1 MRRFYAALPAAA
13 VIFAGSLVSLQG
25 CSASAVPANSG
36 SAPASEPA
44 IGNAAVTSAA
54 LDAAVNRFMKANK
67 IQAAQLAVVKNG
79 KLLFSHAY
87 TNSTDPKYPKTSP
100 GSIMRI
106 ASESKAFSY
115 IAGLQV
121 VNDGLVSENTAVFPY
136 LKITKPLLKSQ
147 NPDPAVNSITVSEL
161 LGTTSGITGEEPAP
175 DPAGPGPVRMAELG
189 AKNTGPLSID
199 QFNRYLYGYPLASVP
214 GTQQNLLTN
223 AGYYMIDRVVERAA
237 KKPYWSYIQTK
248 FLTPIGVHDAVLTRT
263 AKSLRHA
270 GEVTY
275 DSTITNLSVLAP
287 RSTAM
292 VPCPYGGNFLFEVID
307 NSAVAISTQSYAK
320 FIDKYYS
327 PNYPTYSYWTGYMC
341 GTSSYTAFEAGHS
354 TYSFTFNNTVQEF
367 LPSDPLVVQVAK
379 LVKQLYN

>member
-1 MRRFYAALPAAA
+1 
-13 VIFAGSLVSLQG
+13 
-25 CSASAVPANSG
+25 
-36 SAPASEPA
+36 
-44 IGNAAVTSAA
+44 
-54 LDAAVNRFMKANK
+54 
-67 IQAAQLAVVKNG
+67 
-79 KLLFSHAY
+79 
-87 TNSTDPKYPKTSP
+87 
-100 GSIMRI
+100 MRI

-147 NPDPAVNSITVSEL
+147 QPDPAINSITVNEL
-161 LGTTSGITGEEPAP
+161 LDTTSGITGEEPAP
-175 DPAGPGPVRMAELG
+175 DPAGPGPVRMAERG

-199 QFNRYLYGYPLASVP
+199 QFNRFLYGYPLASVP
-214 GTQQNLLTN
+214 GTVQNLFTT

-237 KKPYWSYIQTK
+237 KKPYWSYIQSK

-263 AKSLRHA
+263 AKPLRHA

-275 DSTITNLSVLAP
+275 DSTITNYSVLAP
-287 RSTAM
+287 RSKAK
-292 VPCPYGGNFLFEVID
+292 VPCPYGGNFIFEVID
-307 NSAVAISTQSYAK
+307 NAAVAISTQSYAK

-354 TYSFTFNNTVQEF
+354 TYSFTFNNTVEEF
-367 LPSDPLVVQVAK
+367 TSSDPFVLQIAK
-379 LVKQLYN
+379 LVKKLYN